1 MWENLWIVGETIFLV
16 NPTPCQNGLIQES
29 PFTLKPK
36 DKTMN
41 KDWQKYNQA
50 CKQLVVAFLKRY
62 YPEESL
68 DTVYFIGREDDY
80 SNVFECCDRFYDIDF
95 VQECLKLDATF
106 EDIAS
111 YQDYGLECSFHDRE
125 VGINLENWVKHPE
138 LRKKPEEQP
147 FTIEE
152 QLRQL
157 LKKCIPALEGIT
169 QYENLL
175 ADINKL
181 AK

>member
-1 MWENLWIVGETIFLV
+1 
-16 NPTPCQNGLIQES
+16 
-29 PFTLKPK
+29 
-36 DKTMN
+36 MN

-68 DTVYFIGREDDY
+68 DTVYFIGGEKY
-80 SNVFECCDRFYDIDF
+80 TGVFECCDRFYDIDF

-106 EDIAS
+106 EDIES
-111 YQDYGLECSFHDRE
+111 YQEYKLECSFFHKE
-125 VGINLENWVKHPE
+125 AVINFRNWVKYKHNNLTTFPT
-138 LRKKPEEQP
+138 KEQP

-169 QYENLL
+169 QYESLL
-175 ADINKL
+175 EDIQKL
-181 AK
+181 TK

>member
-1 MWENLWIVGETIFLV
+1 MT
-16 NPTPCQNGLIQES
+16 
-29 PFTLKPK
+29 
-36 DKTMN
+36 

-68 DTVYFIGREDDY
+68 DTVYFVGFETENY
-80 SNVFECCDRFYDIDF
+80 TNVFEVGDRFYSVEF
-95 VQECLKLDATF
+95 CAECFQYDATF
-106 EDIAS
+106 EDIIS
-111 YQDYGLECSFHDRE
+111 YQDYGLECSFQERE
-125 VGINLENWVKHPE
+125 VGISFKNWVKYPE
-138 LRKKPEEQP
+138 LRKSPEQQP
-147 FTIEE
+147 FTTEE
-152 QLRQL
+152 RLKQP

-175 ADINKL
+175 EDIHKL